1 MVKFRSMQER
11 RFILVATTFA
21 LFHGLGSTACAQPKM
36 KSSAPRSYIVGDQVN
51 GTTTIF
57 TKDLEARTL
66 SEIVQPEAEVVVLI
80 LFGAAAVT
88 APDYHPL
95 RGGIWC
101 PDSFDD
107 LPLQRALIR
116 HFEKSAVQFVPVAAP
131 PAYSSVYGFTE
142 DIFTSR
148 ADNDPEF
155 ISQVK
160 TFIELTEKTRTTDV
174 LPFDEVY
181 YDPKFRLAYDPKR
194 KMGKDYGPIFD
205 WQGKF
210 RWHGDPRKYTTPS
223 IWLLDGDLK
232 LLREPFVG
240 NNYNDDPPQIL
251 YGFRDVMESIEALLR
266 KAQ

>member
-1 MVKFRSMQER
+1 MQKR
-11 RFILVATTFA
+11 RLILAAATFA
-21 LFHGLGSTACAQPKM
+21 ILTVMASTACAQPRM
-36 KSSAPRSYIVGDQVN
+36 KSSTSRSYQVGDQVIGN
-51 GTTTIF
+51 TTVF
-57 TKDLEARTL
+57 TRDLEKRTL
-66 SEIVQPEAEVVVLI
+66 SEIVEPESKVLVLI
-80 LFGAAAVT
+80 LFGAGAAR

-107 LPLQRALIR
+107 LPLQRALMR
-116 HFEKSAVQFVPVAAP
+116 HFEKSPVQFVAVATP
-131 PAYSSVYGFTE
+131 PAYSDIFGFTK
-142 DIFTSR
+142 DVFISR
-148 ADNDPEF
+148 SDDDPEF

-160 TFIELTEKTRTTDV
+160 AFIELTEKTRETDV

-194 KMGKDYGPIFD
+194 RMGKDYGPIFD

-210 RWHGDPRKYTTPS
+210 RWHNDPRKYTTPS

-251 YGFRDVMESIEALLR
+251 YGFRDVMESIEALLGGD
-266 KAQ
+266 